1 MDADEKAPRY
11 ATALHEA
18 GHVFLAYHFGF
29 VNIKTTINEHDP
41 TQGMTYYFYKNNN
54 NAIRNY
60 GTALLDIAMT
70 YGGHVAPKITRNP
83 WYNIDE
89 LEGDSLG
96 IDKVCKKHRVH
107 ANERRL
113 MERLAEHVIRR
124 NLPTVKRI
132 ARALTAKGKLTDRQI
147 RSIIG
152 KRKHR

>member
-1 MDADEKAPRY
+1 MKADEKAPRY

-29 VNIKTTINEHDP
+29 IHIKATINKKDP
-41 TQGMTYYFYKNNN
+41 TRGMTYYFYKNS

-60 GTALLDIAMT
+60 GLALLDIAMS
-70 YGGHVAPKITRNP
+70 YGGHVAPKAMRNS

-89 LEGDSLG
+89 LEGDSIE
-96 IDKVCKKHRVH
+96 IDKVCKRHRVH
-107 ANERRL
+107 AKERRL
-113 MERLAEHVIRR
+113 MERLAENVIRR

-132 ARALTAKGKLTDRQI
+132 AKALAAKGMLGDRRI

-152 KRKHR
+152 KRKRR